1 MEGGNIPPTAD
12 LDPKHLLTG
21 VLLQESPLACLPLS
35 KQQQQQQQQRG
46 DNGAASSMMSNEDG
60 NLQQHWRH

>member
-21 VLLQESPLACLPLS
+21 VLLQESPLARLPLS
-35 KQQQQQQQQRG
+35 SSSSQG
-46 DNGAASSMMSNEDG
+46 SSSMMSTEDG
-60 NLQQHWRH
+60 SLQQHWRH

>member
-21 VLLQESPLACLPLS
+21 VLLQESPLARLPLS
-35 KQQQQQQQQRG
+35 KQQQQQQQQQQQRG
-46 DNGAASSMMSNEDG
+46 DNAAAAA
-60 NLQQHWRH
+60 